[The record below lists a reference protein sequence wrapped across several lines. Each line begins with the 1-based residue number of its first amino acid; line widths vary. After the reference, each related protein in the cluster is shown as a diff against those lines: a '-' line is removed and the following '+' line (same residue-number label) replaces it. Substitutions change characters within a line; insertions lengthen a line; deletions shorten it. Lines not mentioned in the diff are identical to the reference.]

1 MKKWERVIV
10 SLVIAVCLA
19 SSALLCRLPTA
30 TAADNTAPRVT
41 YQIVSNSPTP
51 TISKGSSFEANFA
64 FFDDSAPSV
73 GDINI
78 TVTSPNGSIAN
89 LPKNTFTAT
98 GQFTTNS
105 STNTTDAQYY
115 LNIPEANMKYVGNG
129 PAVLK
134 FKIEYTNKSETY
146 YVQKTIIECQPTPT
160 ASGTGKSDL
169 TLQSYNVD
177 RTGIKEG
184 ERFNL
189 NLVLKNNND
198 ISNNHVTAVLDGLS
212 SDEITVDGQLD
223 TKTIDTMESGATAS
237 ISLPMIC
244 NPKMASKNY
253 IIKIQLS
260 SDEAPTP
267 ITFNAFVPVSG
278 SKSAT
283 ESGSDKPS
291 SSKPLIIIENYD
303 YGGKPVTGGKD
314 FNLVMHFKNTNTTT
328 QIENLKITIS
338 SVAGTDDKSVAGAF
352 TPAKSSNTFFI
363 AKVGPGSSFSEQI
376 ALIPK
381 VDATP
386 NSYGVSIAFKYES
399 VLDNKRETIES
410 TETISIPLT
419 QPDRFEA
426 NDADL
431 QSPIFLGQ
439 PGQLNINYVNKGK
452 SKIFNLAVKLAG
464 NFTTGES
471 NSYIGNIES
480 GIGDTFQATLT
491 PSAEGTLKG
500 TATFSYEDANG
511 TTKTVVK
518 EFSAQVSP
526 MDIST
531 DGGEIIS
538 KPETTPQH
546 GGSAPWMIWLYF
558 VGAILISVIILI
570 VILKKKKAKKLR
582 LLADSDDYENAP
594 ADEENQK

>member
-1 MKKWERVIV
+1 MKKCGKVIV
-10 SLVIAVCLA
+10 SLAIAVCLA
-19 SSALLCRLPTA
+19 SSAFLSNLPMA

-41 YQIVSNSPTP
+41 YQIVSNSVTP
-51 TISKGSSFEANFA
+51 TISKGSSFEADFA
-64 FFDDSAPSV
+64 FFDDNASSNV
-73 GDINI
+73 EI

-89 LPKNTFTAT
+89 LPKNALAAT

-105 STNTTDAQYY
+105 STSAISDAQYY

-134 FKIEYTNKSETY
+134 FKIEYTDKSKTY

-160 ASGTGKSDL
+160 VSGTGKSDL
-169 TLQSYNVD
+169 ALQSYSVD
-177 RTGIKEG
+177 RAGIKEG

-189 NLVLKNNND
+189 NLVLKNNSD
-198 ISNNHVTAVLDGLS
+198 ISNNHVTTVLEGLS

-244 NPKMASKNY
+244 NPKMTSKNY
-253 IIKIQLS
+253 MIKIQIS

-267 ITFNAFVPVSG
+267 IAFNVFVPVTG

-291 SSKPLIIIENYD
+291 PSKPLIIIENYD
-303 YGGKPVTGGKD
+303 YGGQAVTGGKE

-338 SVAGTDDKSVAGAF
+338 SVAGTDDKSVTGAF

-363 AKVGPGSSFSEQI
+363 AKAGPGSTFSEQI

-386 NSYGVSIAFKYES
+386 NSYGVSITFNYEA

-431 QSPIFLGQ
+431 QTPMFLGQ

-480 GIGDTFQATLT
+480 GVGDTFQATLT

-518 EFSAQVSP
+518 EFTSEVSP
-526 MDIST
+526 MDVPT
-531 DGGEIIS
+531 DVGGIIS
-538 KPETTPQH
+538 KPEAMPQQ
-546 GGSAPWMIWLYF
+546 GGSAPSMIWLYLA
-558 VGAILISVIILI
+558 GAVLICIVILI
-570 VILKKKKAKKLR
+570 VILKKRKAKKLR
-582 LLADSDDYENAP
+582 LLADSDDYEDTP
-594 ADEENQK
+594 ANEGK